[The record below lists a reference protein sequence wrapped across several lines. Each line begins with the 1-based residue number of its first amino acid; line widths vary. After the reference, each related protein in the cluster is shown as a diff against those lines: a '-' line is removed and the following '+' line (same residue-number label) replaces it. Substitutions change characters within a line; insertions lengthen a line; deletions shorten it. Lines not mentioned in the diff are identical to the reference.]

1 MFKQHDHWSSKLTYI
16 MAAAGAAIGLG
27 NIWRFP
33 YLAGLNGGGA
43 FVLMYIGF
51 VIILGLP
58 LMVSE
63 VAIGRRGSANAAD
76 AFKEIATFR
85 GSSHWWGLAG
95 LIQII
100 AGFLILSYYC
110 VIGGWVLH
118 YILHSSIGT
127 FNNISTAQT
136 NALFDQLLASP
147 MTMLF
152 WDSIVVLSCVFIIAK
167 GIHKGLEKAIV
178 IMVPAL
184 FILVV
189 VMSVYAIEAGSFHKG
204 IEFLFKPDFHLVT
217 IKSVLLALGQAFFS
231 LGIGMGIMITYGTYV
246 DKNTSL
252 IGTSAAI
259 CGTDTLIALVAGI
272 TIFPIVFAYNLAP
285 NAGPSL
291 IFKSLPLAFGHMP
304 LGQLFGTLFFIMLT
318 FAAWTSA
325 IALLEPMVMYLT
337 EKTGWSRHKAAAA
350 AGFVAWLLSIGTVLS
365 FNIAAHPIF
374 FGMNFFTFL
383 DYLTSS
389 ILLPIGGLLTAF
401 FTGWVMYRTD
411 TCDELKLNHRHRLYR
426 FWRLSMRLIA
436 PVGILAIFAKSVGL
450 I

>member
-1 MFKQHDHWSSKLTYI
+1 MFKQHAHWSSRLTYI

-33 YLAGLNGGGA
+33 YLAGINGGGA

-51 VIILGLP
+51 VIVLGLP
-58 LMVSE
+58 LMISE
-63 VAIGRRGSANAAD
+63 VAIGRRGSANASD

-85 GSSHWWGLAG
+85 GSSHWWSLAG
-95 LIQII
+95 MIQIV
-100 AGFLILSYYC
+100 AGFLILSYYS

-118 YILHSSIGT
+118 YIVHSTLGT
-127 FNNISTAQT
+127 FSNISAADT
-136 NALFDQLLASP
+136 NILFNEMLASP

-152 WDSIVVLSCVFIIAK
+152 WDSLVVLACVVIIAR

-184 FILVV
+184 VILVV
-189 VMSVYAIEAGSFHKG
+189 IMSVYAIEAGSFHQG
-204 IEFLFKPDFHLVT
+204 MAFLFKPDFHLVT

-231 LGIGMGIMITYGTYV
+231 LGIGMGIMLTYGTYV

-252 IGTSAAI
+252 VGTSMAI
-259 CGTDTLIALVAGI
+259 CAADTAIALIAGI
-272 TIFPIVFAYNLAP
+272 TIFPIVFAFNLAP

-304 LGQLFGTLFFIMLT
+304 MGRLFGTLFFLMLT
-318 FAAWTSA
+318 FAALTSA

-337 EKTGWSRHKAAAA
+337 EKTGWTRHKAASV
-350 AGFVAWLLSIGTVLS
+350 AGFALWILSIGTVLS
-365 FNIAAHPIF
+365 FNTHSHPIF
-374 FGMNFFTFL
+374 FGMTFFDFI
-383 DYLTSS
+383 DYLTSN
-389 ILLPIGGLLTAF
+389 ILLPLGGMLTAI

-426 FWRLSMRLIA
+426 FWRLSMRFIA
-436 PVGILAIFAKSVGL
+436 PVGIAVIFAKSVGIL
-450 I
+450 